1 MRVSANSAGIGHGT
15 AFALQQPML
24 RLTILAAALFL
35 ILVLS
40 PYTSSTRVGSDPAAI
55 LFRP

>member
-1 MRVSANSAGIGHGT
+1 MRLSAILAGLGRGT
-15 AFALQQPML
+15 AFALQQAML

-40 PYTSSTRVGSDPAAI
+40 PYTSSSRVGSDPAAI